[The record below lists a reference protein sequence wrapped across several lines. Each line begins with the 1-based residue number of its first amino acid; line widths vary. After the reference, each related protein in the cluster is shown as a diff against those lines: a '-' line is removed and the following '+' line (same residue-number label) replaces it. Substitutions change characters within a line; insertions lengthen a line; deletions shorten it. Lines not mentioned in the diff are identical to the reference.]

1 MTFFSLLILW
11 GAILCNNALSN
22 TNIPSNSILATVN
35 GHAVTLGE
43 VLKESSSSEALAK
56 AYTEQKEISGAVAK
70 LRQDTVDRIIDRK
83 LLIDE
88 FTRLKLFLPPKYIES
103 MLDDLA
109 INLNCRSRSELA
121 AKARAL
127 NSSLEELRS
136 KAIER
141 LQAEM
146 VIGREYYAVGEP
158 TPEEMYNYF
167 KTNIKNC
174 LTSIY

>member
-1 MTFFSLLILW
+1 MRSMTFFSLLILW

-127 NSSLEELRS
+127 NSSIYNASFRDTYFRRIRSWKCTAYLRT
-136 KAIER
+136 
-141 LQAEM
+141 
-146 VIGREYYAVGEP
+146 V
-158 TPEEMYNYF
+158 
-167 KTNIKNC
+167 
-174 LTSIY
+174 LTFQSL